1 MRHFNTGTAR
11 HGRAVRRVDGF
22 TLIELMIVVAIVGIL
37 AAIAYPAYQDQ
48 VRKTRRA
55 DAQGALVELAQ
66 FMERVYTQNNTYKPG
81 GADPVL
87 PFTEAPKDGTT
98 KYYNLGFQANAGA
111 SYTLRATPKGAQV
124 GDGYLEL
131 DHTGA
136 KRWDRNNSGGTD
148 ASENSWNQ

>member
-1 MRHFNTGTAR
+1 MPYSKTGTEQR
-11 HGRAVRRVDGF
+11 GRAVRRFDGF
-22 TLIELMIVVAIVGIL
+22 TLIELMIVVAVIGIL

-81 GADPVL
+81 GTDPVL

-98 KYYNLGFQANAGA
+98 KYYDLGVQANDGTR
-111 SYTLRATPKGAQV
+111 YTLRATPKGAQV

-136 KRWDRNNSGGTD
+136 KRWDRNNNNGND
-148 ASENSWNQ
+148 AGEGSWNQ

>member
-1 MRHFNTGTAR
+1 MRYLNTGTAR
-11 HGRAVRRVDGF
+11 HGRAVRYFAGF

-66 FMERVYTQNNTYKPG
+66 FMERIYTQNNTYKPN
-81 GADPVL
+81 GADPAL

-98 KYYNLGFQANAGA
+98 KYYDLGFQANNGT
-111 SYTLRATPKGAQV
+111 SYTLRATPKNGQAA
-124 GDGYLEL
+124 DGYLEL

-148 ASENSWNQ
+148 ASEASWNQ

>member
-1 MRHFNTGTAR
+1 MRYFNMGTAR
-11 HGRAVRRVDGF
+11 HGRGVRRVEGF

-66 FMERVYTQNNTYKPG
+66 FMERIYTQNNTYKPG
-81 GADPVL
+81 GANPAL
-87 PFTEAPKDGTT
+87 PFAESPKDGTT
-98 KYYNLGFQANAGA
+98 KYYDLAFQANAGT
-111 SYTLRATPKGAQV
+111 SYTLRATPKNGQA

-136 KRWDRNNSGGTD
+136 KRWDRDNSGGTS
-148 ASENSWNQ
+148 ASEASWNK

>member
-1 MRHFNTGTAR
+1 MRHFNMDMAR
-11 HGRAVRRVDGF
+11 HGRGVRRVEGF

-37 AAIAYPAYQDQ
+37 AAIAYPSYQDH

-66 FMERVYTQNNTYKPG
+66 FMERIYTQNNTYKPN
-81 GADPVL
+81 GANPAL
-87 PFTEAPKDGTT
+87 PFSEAPKDGTT
-98 KYYNLGFQANAGA
+98 KYYDLAFQANAGA
-111 SYTLRATPKGAQV
+111 SYTLRATPKNSQA

-136 KRWDRNNSGGTD
+136 KRWDRDNSGGTN
-148 ASENSWNQ
+148 ASEASWNK